1 MFKPIRRNGGN
12 LVMLKDIK
20 EIYIILLKEI
30 FSINFLLFVIVL
42 YFISHIAISFSQTY
56 FNF

>member
-1 MFKPIRRNGGN
+1 
-12 LVMLKDIK
+12 MLKDIK